1 MVSFLLHDNIPLPAS
16 THNVPHDVEGAGSNE
31 LMHIRRPNAVMIPNT
46 RMSRSMNAFDTSI
59 IHFLNGF
66 SHHSVMFDSFV
77 GFLADNSLLKGGVMM
92 ALFWWVWA
100 EGDDAKPER
109 HELLLFGLFASV
121 FAVFLARILALM
133 LPFRARPIHNP
144 LLGFQIP
151 YEMNPDTLLRWSS
164 FPSDHAALFF
174 ALATSLWFVSKRTGL
189 LAYCYAFFVICLPRI
204 YVGIHYPT
212 DIIAGALLGIGT
224 AALSN
229 VLWLRKSVTQPLL
242 GWIERIPARGYVF
255 LFLFSFEIGE
265 QFDSLRHIAV
275 LGFHSLTFALQALR

>member
-1 MVSFLLHDNIPLPAS
+1 
-16 THNVPHDVEGAGSNE
+16 
-31 LMHIRRPNAVMIPNT
+31 
-46 RMSRSMNAFDTSI
+46 
-59 IHFLNGF
+59 
-66 SHHSVMFDSFV
+66 
-77 GFLADNSLLKGGVMM
+77 MM

-100 EGDDAKPER
+100 EGGDAQPER
-109 HELLLFGLFASV
+109 RELLLFGLFASV
-121 FAVFLARILALM
+121 LAVFLARILALM

-144 LLGFQIP
+144 LLGFRLP
-151 YEMNPDTLLRWSS
+151 YEMNPDSLLHWSS

-174 ALATSLWFVSKRTGL
+174 ALATSLWFVSKRMGL

-224 AALSN
+224 AALSD
-229 VLWLRKSVTQPLL
+229 VLWLRKSVTQTFL
-242 GWIERIPARGYVF
+242 GWINRLPARGYVF

-275 LGFHSLTFALQALR
+275 LGYRSLTFALQALR

>member
-1 MVSFLLHDNIPLPAS
+1 
-16 THNVPHDVEGAGSNE
+16 
-31 LMHIRRPNAVMIPNT
+31 
-46 RMSRSMNAFDTSI
+46 MNAFDISI
-59 IHFLNGF
+59 IHFLNAV
-66 SHHSVMFDSFV
+66 SHHSVMFDTFV
-77 GFLADNSLLKGGVMM
+77 GFVSDNSLLKGGVMM
-92 ALFWWVWA
+92 ALFWWVWT
-100 EGDDAKPER
+100 EGGDAQHER
-109 HELLLFGLFASV
+109 RELLLFGLFASIL
-121 FAVFLARILALM
+121 AIFLARVLALI

-174 ALATSLWFVSKRTGL
+174 ALATSLWFVSKRVGIF
-189 LAYCYAFFVICLPRI
+189 AYCYAFFVICLPRI

-212 DIIAGALLGIGT
+212 DIIAGAVLGIGT

-229 VLWLRKSVTQPLL
+229 LIWLRKSVTRPFLVWFDRL
-242 GWIERIPARGYVF
+242 PARGYVV

-265 QFDSLRHIAV
+265 QFDSLRHIVV